1 LASSCGS
8 VENLKLSA
16 RQGCSPHSRHTLAT
30 FTFDKPSSAA
40 SSRLDQCVTPSR
52 ADGGSSVASTT
63 ATSSMVRGLPGLGRS
78 SSPPMP
84 SAAYRRFQKI
94 TVGLDTPVRAM
105 ISLVPS
111 PSPASNTIRAR
122 RAAQRNLH
130 GHSQR
135 HKPSSAN
142 ENQTSRY
149 LAHGT
154 LGHLMIGCHSGSG

>member
-1 LASSCGS
+1 M
-8 VENLKLSA
+8 ENLKLSA

-122 RAAQRNLH
+122 RASPTRIDGERTHEASTSWSRGVTSTVTVNDINHRPRTRIRRQGTSLT
-130 GHSQR
+130 GH
-135 HKPSSAN
+135 
-142 ENQTSRY
+142 
-149 LAHGT
+149 
-154 LGHLMIGCHSGSG
+154 